1 MKTLYKFVTITR
13 NIFFVPCAV
22 IGALGVVYDVF
33 GIKWFMKIIN
43 AIIPEVDYHT
53 VWCFSYIC
61 LAIFII
67 LHLVKKYIEK
77 HKLSSDAKK

>member
-13 NIFFVPCAV
+13 NLFFAVCAA
-22 IGALGVVYDVF
+22 IGLLGVVQDLF

-43 AIIPEVDYHT
+43 TFVPQVDYDT
-53 VWCFSYIC
+53 VWYFSYIC
-61 LAIFII
+61 LAIFIV

-77 HKLSSDAKK
+77 HKLSSDTKK